1 MQGPDLSVKFL
12 GLVWSGKTKALPS
25 EVIDKVQ
32 VFPVPTT
39 PKQLQEF
46 LGILGYWRSFI
57 PHLAQLLSLLYSL
70 TKKGQLWDRGRME
83 QDTFQ
88 QAKQAVKQAQA
99 LGIFDPTLPAKLDVC
114 VTQGGFG

>member
-1 MQGPDLSVKFL
+1 
-12 GLVWSGKTKALPS
+12 
-25 EVIDKVQ
+25 
-32 VFPVPTT
+32 
-39 PKQLQEF
+39 
-46 LGILGYWRSFI
+46 
-57 PHLAQLLSLLYSL
+57 
-70 TKKGQLWDRGRME
+70 ME